1 MLKLIFAFIPFL
13 FLSSSLYSQNF
24 SFGVE
29 IGGTITNLD
38 YNNSPDFWSPQTRNS
53 LNAFIWG
60 SYSVSDFFAV
70 QSGLRFVQ
78 LGSHIEYE
86 DYPTIIGTTVMVM
99 GTHDL
104 IQNYI
109 SIPLRVSYSINKT
122 PLFVFFGPELGY
134 LLSSKYEH
142 DQESPNPSSST
153 ENITSSLE
161 KFNYALNSGLGF
173 KFKIGRQNLYIA
185 GQYSYGLMGVA
196 KEKEWFS
203 DWKTREVSLLVGYI
217 F

>member
-1 MLKLIFAFIPFL
+1 MRKLLFALIPFL
-13 FLSSSLYSQNF
+13 VLLSSSYSQNF

-29 IGGTITNLD
+29 MGGTITNLYYD
-38 YNNSPDFWSPQTRNS
+38 NSPDFWRPHTRTS

-60 SYSVSDFFAV
+60 SYTVSDFFAV

-86 DYPTIIGTTVMVM
+86 DHPNVIRPVRVKGTQ
-99 GTHDL
+99 DL
-104 IQNYI
+104 IQNYM
-109 SIPLRVSYSINKT
+109 SIPLRISYSINKT

-134 LLSSKYEH
+134 LISSKYEH
-142 DQESPNPSSST
+142 NQESPNPSSST
-153 ENITSSLE
+153 ENITSSLG
-161 KFNYALNSGLGF
+161 KINYTFNSGLGF
-173 KFKIGRQNLYIA
+173 KFRIGRRNFYIA

-203 DWKTREVSLLVGYI
+203 DWKTREVSLLLGYI